1 MIHSK
6 LNVDWF
12 GFVWLRN
19 SRAAGMRLLDV
30 FDVDIFNLAMSERL
44 EAVLWLFRIDNLF
57 RSFLNEGSLSK
68 HSQFINQQNIKKIKF
83 GKFTRSLLEPMLP
96 LVLDCVAA
104 VGTIVSIILLDIDV
118 VLVLVSKRKI
128 WWRILKKYIQLSIET
143 NKQKLIRSESCN
155 Q

>member
-1 MIHSK
+1 
-6 LNVDWF
+6 
-12 GFVWLRN
+12 
-19 SRAAGMRLLDV
+19 MRLLDV

-57 RSFLNEGSLSK
+57 RSFLNEGNFRK
-68 HSQFINQQNIKKIKF
+68 HSQFINQQKYTQIYKF

-128 WWRILKKYIQLSIET
+128 W
-143 NKQKLIRSESCN
+143 
-155 Q
+155 